1 MLVERIII
9 LKLNYMEFIVFNCV
23 CPMKNSNL
31 LWFKVITQTFEIASS
46 CDNSRNPFFLIVNI
60 LVWPKEGK
68 RVYKVIDYYFRNTV
82 SLVTVII
89 L

>member
-1 MLVERIII
+1 MLIERIII
-9 LKLNYMEFIVFNCV
+9 LKLNYTEFIVFNCV
-23 CPMKNSNL
+23 CPTKHSNFL
-31 LWFKVITQTFEIASS
+31 CFKVITQTSEIASS
-46 CDNSRNPFFLIVNI
+46 CDHSRNTFFLIFNI

-68 RVYKVIDYYFRNTV
+68 RVYKVIDYYFRHTV